1 MRATGFKDKGYE
13 FYLGMQRCLEEDQ
26 VVKRTRSWNV
36 RIWRATNILAQD
48 LHIGG
53 KSIKMIVKV
62 VSVEKVTQNVI

>member
-1 MRATGFKDKGYE
+1 
-13 FYLGMQRCLEEDQ
+13 MQRSLEEAQ

-36 RIWRATNILAQD
+36 RIWRATNFLAQD

-53 KSIKMIVKV
+53 KSIKVVVKV